1 MLFQQYSYIRYF
13 GMHKE
18 TVCNVY
24 RSLFMRFIVNLLA
37 SQLSQSTLEDQ
48 LNH

>member
-1 MLFQQYSYIRYF
+1 MLFQQYSHIRYF
-13 GMHKE
+13 EMRKE
-18 TVCNVY
+18 TLCNVY
-24 RSLFMRFIVNLLA
+24 RSLFMRFIVSLLV